1 MVHMVLGESVIR
13 VEIQHS
19 KMPDCSIEHWCECAM
34 AADNERSLGFGNY
47 LLRGLRFADGFSIP
61 S

>member
-1 MVHMVLGESVIR
+1 LVSEESKIR
-13 VEIQHS
+13 VEILYY
-19 KMPDCSIEHWCECAM
+19 KLPDYSFEHWCECAI